1 MEGKSDSSATK
12 GIIPNAFQHIFDAVN
27 TASRDL
33 QYLVRAS
40 YVQIYNEEVHDLLS
54 KYPKLPRELKGDDT
68 TGVFVKDLTSVVVK
82 NVAGNWFF
90 FCLFDL
96 VSIIFPFLSL
106 CYS

>member
-1 MEGKSDSSATK
+1 MEGKSDSSATR

-27 TASRDL
+27 TASREL

-54 KYPKLPRELKGDDT
+54 KDPKLPRELKGDDT

-82 NVAGNWFF
+82 NVAGNFLNNYF
-90 FCLFDL
+90 LLL
-96 VSIIFPFLSL
+96 V
-106 CYS
+106 